1 MSFVS
6 IKTIEFRFPLSK
18 VDIDTSRRKAVVAC
32 DRLAQLLRIDA
43 DPSGETRECIA
54 SLEVPRFQ
62 PARQVPHV
70 CRLS

>member
-43 DPSGETRECIA
+43 DPSGETLR
-54 SLEVPRFQ
+54 VY
-62 PARQVPHV
+62 
-70 CRLS
+70 RLA